1 MADLRPEIRG
11 RLALALDVGSAT
23 EAVALAG
30 RLRPFFGVA
39 KIGLQLFTAEGP
51 GVVGQVQA
59 LGMDVFL
66 DLKLH
71 DIPNT
76 VRGAAR
82 AAAATGAR
90 WVTVH
95 ASGGLAMLEA
105 AVEGFGATGA
115 AREDRDPR
123 RERPGEAPLL
133 RPGVLAVTV
142 LTSSH
147 APEGEVERLAE
158 LAGRSRCAGVVCAAA
173 ELPALGRRLPGIGM
187 VVPGLRMEGD
197 APGDQTRIATP
208 REALGGGAALAVVG
222 RSVTASR
229 DPEAAARKLWSSLR
243 EIP

>member
-1 MADLRPEIRG
+1 MAEPGPEIRS
-11 RLALALDVGSAT
+11 RLALALDVGTAA
-23 EAVALAG
+23 EAVSLAG
-30 RLRPFFGVA
+30 PLRPFFGVA

-51 GVVGQVQA
+51 SVVSQVEA

-82 AAAATGAR
+82 SAAATGAR

-105 AVEGFGATGA
+105 AVEGFGAAGA
-115 AREDRDPR
+115 DRGP
-123 RERPGEAPLL
+123 EGGWSAQMPSL
-133 RPGVLAVTV
+133 RAGVLAVTV

-158 LAGRSRCAGVVCAAA
+158 LAGRAGCAGVVCAAA
-173 ELPALGRRLPGIGM
+173 ELPALRSLLPDMGM
-187 VVPGLRMEGD
+187 VVPGLRMNGD
-197 APGDQTRIATP
+197 AQGDQARVATP
-208 REALGGGAALAVVG
+208 REALDGGAALAVIG
-222 RSVTASR
+222 RSVTASA
-229 DPEAAARKLWSSLR
+229 DPGAAARRLWASVL
-243 EIP
+243 EAA